1 MFPGARYN
9 PFMPNVEKH
18 APGTFCWIELAA
30 TDQEA
35 AKKFYCQLFPWS
47 ISDVPMGPSGNY
59 TMFQID
65 GRSAAAAYTITDEMR
80 SEGVPPH
87 WDLYVSVENADDAA
101 RRATELGGKVIAG
114 PFDVMDYGRM
124 AVLLDPAGAV
134 FCVWQPKSG
143 IGIYVTA
150 VPGTLCWADL
160 STPDQV
166 GSAAFYSGLFGWTTM
181 FSENDPSGY
190 LHIKAGENF
199 IGGIPPARV
208 RDPKTRPHWLAYFYV
223 SDVDASAAKVKD
235 LGGAVHLAP
244 MNIPN
249 AGRMAIVADPQGAV
263 FAIFQPPAQRQ

>member
-1 MFPGARYN
+1 
-9 PFMPNVEKH
+9 MPNVDKH
-18 APGTFCWIELAA
+18 APGTFCWIELAT
-30 TDQEA
+30 TDQDA
-35 AKKFYCQLFPWS
+35 AKKFYSQLFPWS

-87 WDLYVSVENADDAA
+87 WDLYVSVENADEAA
-101 RRATELGGKVIAG
+101 KRATELGGKVIAG

-134 FCVWQPKSG
+134 FCVWQPTSG

-166 GSAAFYSGLFGWTTM
+166 GAAAFYSSLFRAGPPCSARTIL
-181 FSENDPSGY
+181 PGY
-190 LHIKAGENF
+190 LHIKAGEDF

-223 SDVDASAAKVKD
+223 IDVDASAAKVKE
-235 LGGAVHLAP
+235 LGGAVPLAP

-249 AGRMAIVADPQGAV
+249 AGRMSIVADPQGAV
-263 FAIFQPPAQRQ
+263 FAIFQPPAPPQ